1 MKGNDELDNAKDYSP
16 LALAFLGDAVY
27 ELKIRDMIVKSGI
40 RKVNDLH
47 NAVVE
52 KVRASFQSRAIL
64 AIGDKLTEEENLIYH
79 RGRNSGGVKAPK
91 NADVVEYRRATG
103 LEALFGYLYIEGR
116 FERIDELISE
126 ILSLDEK

>member
-1 MKGNDELDNAKDYSP
+1 MDKAKEYSP

-27 ELKIRDMIVKSGI
+27 ELKMRDIAVKKGI

-52 KVRASFQSRAIL
+52 KVRASFQSKAIL
-64 AIGDKLTEEENLIYH
+64 HITEMLTEEENEIYH
-79 RGRNSGGVKAPK
+79 RGRNTGGVKAPK

-103 LEALFGYLYIEGR
+103 LEALFGYLYIEGKN
-116 FERIDELISE
+116 ERIDELISA
-126 ILSLDEK
+126 ILSLDEVEG

>member
-1 MKGNDELDNAKDYSP
+1 MSEANNYSP

-47 NAVVE
+47 NAAVE
-52 KVRASFQSRAIL
+52 KVRASFQSKAIL
-64 AIGDKLTEEENLIYH
+64 YLADKLTEEENEIYN
-79 RGRNSGGVKAPK
+79 RGRNSSSVKAPK

-103 LEALFGYLYIEGR
+103 LEALFGYLYIEGKND
-116 FERIDELISE
+116 RINELIME
-126 ILSLDEK
+126 ILNMEE